1 MRTLNLI
8 TAFVTAALALTNAT
22 AQIKNAH
29 NITVKIDGDCPMCEK
44 TIESVGSAKGEA
56 IVDWDVDAKIAS
68 ITYDST
74 RADLDAILKRIAYA
88 GYDNERYL
96 APQEAY
102 EALPS
107 CCQYTRTLK
116 HEPINREEHVH
127 GQHGHSGHDEKTE
140 HSDHA
145 EQPAHSDHGSHD
157 MEATDPQTNDPLDPV
172 FNSYFTLKDALV
184 ATDRKAAAE
193 AASTLAAAIDAVP
206 MADLDHEVHMVWM
219 KVLDTLKKHANS
231 IANSSDLEEQRKT
244 FKQLSG
250 SMIELAKA
258 APRSDTIH
266 LQHCPMYED
275 GSDWLSREKEIRN
288 PYYGSKMLTC
298 GSVKE
303 TIE

>member
-1 MRTLNLI
+1 MKTLNII
-8 TAFVTAALALTNAT
+8 TAFAALAFTNAS
-22 AQIKNAH
+22 AQQIKNAQTATVQ
-29 NITVKIDGDCPMCEK
+29 ITGNCGMCEK
-44 TIESVGSAKGEA
+44 TIESAGSAKGEA
-56 IVDWDVDAKIAS
+56 IVDWDVDSKTAS

-74 RADLDAILKRIAYA
+74 RTDLDAILKRIAHA

-102 EALPS
+102 DGLHG
-107 CCQYTRTLK
+107 CCKYDRTLK
-116 HEPINREEHVH
+116 PDPIKKEEHAHDHH
-127 GQHGHSGHDEKTE
+127 G

-145 EQPAHSDHGSHD
+145 ETNDHTDHAGSPTHSDHSPHE
-157 MEATDPQTNDPLDPV
+157 MKTTDQNSKDQLDPV
-172 FNSYFTLKDALV
+172 FNSYFILKDALV
-184 ATDRKAAAE
+184 SSDRKAAAE
-193 AASTLAAAIDAVP
+193 AGSTLAAAIDAVP

-219 KVLDTLKKHANS
+219 KVLDPLKQHTNA
-231 IANSSDLEEQRKT
+231 IANSSDLEDQRKT
-244 FKQLSG
+244 FKQLSK

-258 APRSDTIH
+258 APRSSAIH
-266 LQHCPMYED
+266 LQHCPMYEG

>member
-1 MRTLNLI
+1 MKTVNLI
-8 TAFVTAALALTNAT
+8 TACAALAFTNAS
-22 AQIKNAH
+22 AQQIKNAQTATVQ
-29 NITVKIDGDCPMCEK
+29 ITGNCGMCEK
-44 TIESVGSAKGEA
+44 TIEKAGSAKGEA
-56 IVDWDVDAKIAS
+56 IVDWDVNAKTAS

-74 RADLDAILKRIAYA
+74 HTDLDVILKRIAHA

-102 EALPS
+102 DALHG
-107 CCQYTRTLK
+107 CCKYERTLK
-116 HEPINREEHVH
+116 HDPIKKDEHAHDHH
-127 GQHGHSGHDEKTE
+127 G

-145 EQPAHSDHGSHD
+145 EEAEHSKHVAEPAHSDHSSHE
-157 MEATDPQTNDPLDPV
+157 MEAADLSPQDLIKQV
-172 FNSYFTLKDALV
+172 FDQYFFLKDALV
-184 ATDRKAAAE
+184 ASDRKWAADAAAR
-193 AASTLAAAIDAVP
+193 LAIAIDLVP

-219 KVLDTLKKHANS
+219 KVLDPLKKHANT
-231 IANSSDLEEQRKT
+231 IANSSDLEQQRKD
-244 FKQLSG
+244 FKKLSE

-258 APRSDTIH
+258 SPRSEAIH

-275 GSDWLSREKEIRN
+275 GSDWLSHEKEIRN